1 MAAGRSDPGGLGIM
15 DAMVLAAGLGRRLRP
30 FTNDTPKALIE
41 VDGVPILERI
51 IRYLTAAGVDRII
64 VNAHHHA
71 DQMEHF
77 VANQKD
83 RDVEILLSAEPEQPL
98 GTGGGLLHAAPLFRR
113 DEPFV
118 LYNGDIITDLDLE
131 AMSRVHR
138 ANDRLATLAVNR
150 RETSRCLLFDDEGLY
165 GWANLSTG
173 ESEASRPVRGQQRQ
187 IPFAG
192 VHVLSPRIFD
202 LISERGAFSIIPVY
216 LRLACAGYCLLP
228 YDVSAALW
236 LEIGNPERLETAR
249 RVVSTLRDRSGLSP

>member
-1 MAAGRSDPGGLGIM
+1 
-15 DAMVLAAGLGRRLRP
+15 MVLAAGLGTRLRP
-30 FTNDTPKALIE
+30 LTDDTPKALIE

-51 IRYLTAAGVDRII
+51 IRYLSAAGVDRII

-71 DQMEHF
+71 SQIERFIADR
-77 VANQKD
+77 KD
-83 RDVEILLSAEPEQPL
+83 LNVEILLSVEPVQPL

-118 LYNGDIITDLDLE
+118 LYNGDIITDLALA
-131 AMSRVHR
+131 AMNRAHR
-138 ANDRLATLAVNR
+138 ADDRVATLAVNH
-150 RETSRCLLFDDEGLY
+150 RETPRCLLFDDNGLY
-165 GWANLSTG
+165 GWANLFTG
-173 ESEASRPVRGQQRQ
+173 ESEMSRPVRGEKHA

-216 LRLACAGYCLLP
+216 LRLAKAGYRILP
-228 YDVSAALW
+228 HDVSAALW

-249 RVVSTLRDRSGLSP
+249 RVVSTLKGRNGLSPE

>member
-1 MAAGRSDPGGLGIM
+1 
-15 DAMVLAAGLGRRLRP
+15 MVLAAGLGTRLRP

-51 IRYLTAAGVDRII
+51 IRYLTAAGADRVI
-64 VNAHHHA
+64 VNTHHHSHQIEHYVA
-71 DQMEHF
+71 DR
-77 VANQKD
+77 KD
-83 RDVEILLSAEPEQPL
+83 REVEILLSAEPDRPL
-98 GTGGGLLHAAPLFRR
+98 GTGGGLLNAASFFRR

-118 LYNGDIITDLDLE
+118 LYNGDIITDLDLV
-131 AMSRVHR
+131 AMNR
-138 ANDRLATLAVNR
+138 AHQADDRLATLAVNR

-173 ESEASRPVRGQQRQ
+173 ESETSRPTCGENRS

-216 LRLACAGYCLLP
+216 LRLAQAGYRILP
-228 YDVSAALW
+228 HDVSAALW

-249 RVVSTLRDRSGLSP
+249 RVLSKLKDRNGLSPE

>member
-1 MAAGRSDPGGLGIM
+1 
-15 DAMVLAAGLGRRLRP
+15 MVLAAGLGTRLRP
-30 FTNDTPKALIE
+30 LTNDTPKALID

-51 IRYLTAAGVDRII
+51 IRYLATAGIDRII

-71 DQMEHF
+71 DQIGRF
-77 VANQKD
+77 IAD
-83 RDVEILLSAEPEQPL
+83 RKTSDVEILLSVEPDQPM

-113 DEPFV
+113 EKPFV

-131 AMSRVHR
+131 AMSDAHR
-138 ANDRLATLAVNR
+138 TDDRLATLAVNH

-173 ESEASRPVRGQQRQ
+173 ESKTSRPTRGENHK

-192 VHVLSPRIFD
+192 IHVLSPKIFD

-216 LRLACAGYCLLP
+216 LRLATAGYRILP

-236 LEIGNPERLETAR
+236 LEIGNPERLEAAR
-249 RVVSTLRDRSGLSP
+249 HVVSTLRDRSDLSPE

>member
-1 MAAGRSDPGGLGIM
+1 MAAGRSDPGGLEVV
-15 DAMVLAAGLGRRLRP
+15 DAMVLAAGLGKRLRP
-30 FTNDTPKALIE
+30 LTNDTPKALIE

-51 IRYLTAAGVDRII
+51 IRYLAAAGVDRII

-71 DQMEHF
+71 DQMERF
-77 VANQKD
+77 VADRKD
-83 RDVEILLSAEPEQPL
+83 RDIEILLSTEPEQPL

-131 AMSRVHR
+131 AMSRAHR
-138 ANDRLATLAVNR
+138 TDDRLATLAVNH

-173 ESEASRPVRGQQRQ
+173 ESETSRPVRGEKCR

-202 LISERGAFSIIPVY
+202 LISERGAFSIIPLY
-216 LRLACAGYCLLP
+216 LRLARAGYRILP
-228 YDVSAALW
+228 YDVSPALW

-249 RVVSTLRDRSGLSP
+249 RVVSTLRGRSGLSP